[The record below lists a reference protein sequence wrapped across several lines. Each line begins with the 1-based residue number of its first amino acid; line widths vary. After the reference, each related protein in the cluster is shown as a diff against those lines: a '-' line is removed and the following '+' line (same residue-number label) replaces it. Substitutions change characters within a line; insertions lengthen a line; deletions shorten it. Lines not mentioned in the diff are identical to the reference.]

1 MSIGRNG
8 EMVLAIF
15 DVDAMFIH
23 CFIQTPNKF
32 GLKSN
37 FYYDNIIIKYNSLN
51 KRNKEEV

>member
-1 MSIGRNG
+1 
-8 EMVLAIF
+8 MVLAIF